1 MSRLLFFSVLLLC
14 LPLAAPA
21 LEPSGADA
29 PPIKKLD
36 GHLVDAKGRGLYTW
50 DGDKTPGRSS
60 CNNQCRLLWPPIAA
74 ASDAKPKGPF
84 DLVLRDDGSRQWAL
98 RGKPLY
104 RWKSDKNFGDA
115 GGDGVSGVWHLV
127 RVGGK

>member
-1 MSRLLFFSVLLLC
+1 MSRHLLLLCALLC

-21 LEPSGADA
+21 VEPSESDA
-29 PPIKKLD
+29 PPIKKLN

-50 DGDKTPGRSS
+50 DGDVAPGRST
-60 CNNQCRLLWPPIAA
+60 CNNQCRILWPPIAA
-74 ASDAKPKGPF
+74 APGAKPKGPF
-84 DLVLRDDGSRQWAL
+84 DLVKRDDGSLQWAL
-98 RGKPLY
+98 KGKPLY

-127 RVGGK
+127 KVGGK